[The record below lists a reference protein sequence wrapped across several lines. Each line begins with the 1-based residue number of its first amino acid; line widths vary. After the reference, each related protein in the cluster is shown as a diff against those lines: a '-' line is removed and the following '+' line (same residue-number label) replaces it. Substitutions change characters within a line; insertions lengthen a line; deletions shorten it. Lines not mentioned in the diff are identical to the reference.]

1 MADTLTDFLFP
12 AFGVRGAVV
21 EITTGIADMLGCR
34 VYAPDVRKIVGQA
47 IAAMP
52 LLASHSKFEGRINL
66 QFQEGKGAI
75 KLLVAQIDRHLVV
88 RGMAKAAEDAQGTF
102 EELVQGGTLAMMLD
116 PDVGTQNYQAF
127 VPTEGAALANALET
141 YFMQSEQL
149 PTMMRLGMSE
159 GRLSGILLQRLPE
172 GVADEN
178 GWEHLQAL
186 LGTLDETELTSI
198 DAQTLMH
205 RLFHAEELRMFEP
218 RTVKLSCRCDRGSI
232 ATMLL
237 GLGEEELA
245 PVVEERG
252 KVDVTCEFCGREYIF
267 TPIEVKELFSAAIGD
282 PPTPTR
288 H

>member
-12 AFGVRGAVV
+12 AYGVRGAVV
-21 EITTGIADMLGCR
+21 DITTGIGDMLDLR
-34 VYAPDVRKIVGQA
+34 PYAADVRKIVGQA

-66 QFQEGKGAI
+66 QFQGKGPI

-88 RGMAKAAEDAQGTF
+88 RGMAKAADDVQGSF
-102 EELVQGGTLAMMLD
+102 RELLSGGTLAMMLD
-116 PDVGTQNYQAF
+116 PDVGTQDYQAV
-127 VPTEGAALANALET
+127 VPIEGEKLANALEG
-141 YFMQSEQL
+141 YFAQSEQL
-149 PTMMRLGMSE
+149 PTMLRLGMSE
-159 GRLSGILLQRLPE
+159 GRLAGILLQRLPE
-172 GVADEN
+172 EVADEQ
-178 GWEHLQAL
+178 GWEHLQVL
-186 LGTLDETELTSI
+186 LNTLEEKELTSI
-198 DAQTLMH
+198 DSQTLMH
-205 RLFHAEELRMFEP
+205 RLFHAEDLRMFEP

-245 PVVEERG
+245 PVLQERG

-267 TPIEVKELFSAAIGD
+267 TPHDVSELFSAAIGE
-282 PPTPTR
+282 PETPTR

>member
-12 AFGVRGAVV
+12 AYGVRGAVV
-21 EITTGIADMLGCR
+21 EITTGISDMLDLR
-34 VYAPDVRKIVGQA
+34 PYASDVRKIVGQA

-66 QFQEGKGAI
+66 QFQGKGPI

-88 RGMAKAAEDAQGTF
+88 RGMAKAAADVQGNF
-102 EELVQGGTLAMMLD
+102 RELLSGGTLAMMLD
-116 PDVGTQNYQAF
+116 PDVGTQDYQAV
-127 VPTEGAALANALET
+127 VPIEGEKLAEALEG

-149 PTMMRLGMSE
+149 PTMLRLGMSE
-159 GRLSGILLQRLPE
+159 GRLAGILLQRLPE
-172 GVADEN
+172 GVADEL

-186 LGTLDETELTSI
+186 LSTLDEVELTSI
-198 DAQTLMH
+198 DTQTLMH

-218 RTVKLSCRCDRGSI
+218 RKVKLSCRCDRGSI

-237 GLGEEELA
+237 GLGEEELV
-245 PVVEERG
+245 PVIEERG

-267 TPIEVKELFSAAIGD
+267 TPHDVKELFSAAIGE
-282 PPTPTR
+282 PETPTR

>member
-12 AFGVRGAVV
+12 AYGVRGAVV
-21 EITTGIADMLGCR
+21 EITTGISEMLGSR

-88 RGMAKAAEDAQGTF
+88 RGMAKAEEDAKGTF

-116 PDVGTQNYQAF
+116 PDIGTQNYQAF

-149 PTMMRLGMSE
+149 PTMMRLAMSE
-159 GRLSGILLQRLPE
+159 GRLAGILLQRLPE
-172 GVADEN
+172 GIADEN

-186 LGTLDETELTSI
+186 LGTLDEAELASV
-198 DAQTLMH
+198 DAETLMR
-205 RLFHAEELRMFEP
+205 RLFHAEELSMFEP
-218 RTVKLSCRCDRGSI
+218 RAVKLSCRCDRGSI

-237 GLGEEELA
+237 GLGEEELT
-245 PVVEERG
+245 PVLEERG
-252 KVDVTCEFCGREYIF
+252 KVDVTCEFCGHEYIF
-267 TPIEVKELFSAAIGD
+267 TPIEVKELFSAALGE
-282 PPTPTR
+282 PLTPTR

>member
-12 AFGVRGAVV
+12 AYGVRGAVV
-21 EITTGIADMLGCR
+21 EITTGIGDMLDLR
-34 VYAPDVRKIVGQA
+34 PYAPDVRKIVGQA

-66 QFQEGKGAI
+66 QFQGKGPI

-88 RGMAKAAEDAQGTF
+88 RGMAKAADDVQGSF
-102 EELVQGGTLAMMLD
+102 RELLSGGTLAMMLD
-116 PDVGTQNYQAF
+116 PDVGTQDYQAV
-127 VPTEGAALANALET
+127 VPIEGEKLADALEG
-141 YFMQSEQL
+141 YFAQSEQL
-149 PTMMRLGMSE
+149 PTMLRLGMSE
-159 GRLSGILLQRLPE
+159 GRLAGILLQRLPE
-172 GVADEN
+172 EVADAA
-178 GWEHLQAL
+178 GWEHLQIL
-186 LGTLDETELTSI
+186 LNTLEEAELTGI
-198 DAQTLMH
+198 DSKTLMH
-205 RLFHAEELRMFEP
+205 RLFHAEDLRMFEP

-245 PVVEERG
+245 PVLKERG

-267 TPIEVKELFSAAIGD
+267 TPNDVSDLFSAALGE
-282 PPTPTR
+282 PETPTR